1 MTGTNP
7 GSSSRLAIRIGGIL
21 STTRA
26 KTRFVVLRS
35 QPLVR
40 GMTPSGPLIAHTRR
54 AHGLLTPLVTADDG
68 SISRSQARR

>member
-7 GSSSRLAIRIGGIL
+7 GSSKPVGDSIGGIL

-26 KTRFVVLRS
+26 KTPFVVLRS
-35 QPLVR
+35 QPLVH
-40 GMTPSGPLIAHTRR
+40 GMTPSGPLITHTRR

-68 SISRSQARR
+68 SVSESQARR